1 MNMRVQ
7 QGEDS
12 RQRIIDAAVDVFAN
26 LGFGGGSTRDI
37 ASRAGTNQGLITY
50 HFQSKEKL
58 WQAAAGHIFGL
69 VAEKMGNELGR
80 HAHLPQREKLRELT
94 KSYVRFAAQHPELFR
109 MMVDEGTQ
117 TDGRMAWLVKTHI
130 MPLYVT
136 FCEMTAGLENTWS
149 AENFPHLFYTMV
161 GASSL
166 IFAVAPECRQLTG
179 VDPLTNKA
187 IEAHAELLAQLLVP
201 QEAI

>member
-37 ASRAGTNQGLITY
+37 ATRAGTNQGLITY

-69 VAEKMGNELGR
+69 VTEKMGSELAR

-117 TDGRMAWLVKTHI
+117 TDGRMAWLVATHI
-130 MPLYVT
+130 KPLYAV
-136 FCEMTAGLENTWS
+136 FCDMTAGLENMWGEE
-149 AENFPHLFYTMV
+149 AFPHLFYTMV

-179 VDPLTNKA
+179 IDPQTAQA
-187 IEAHAELLAQLLVP
+187 IEAHADLVARLLVP
-201 QEAI
+201 GEAL